1 MTDFAGIEEFVDEIA
16 TAVTKGGAMAG
27 PLEAI
32 AYNIQH
38 STLES
43 KVEALNT
50 DVTTAINEL
59 RTSLV
64 AMTTELHSIAQ
75 SMRQQQQRR
84 NGVRHTSPKTSTR
97 NYTVHRRPNGS
108 RSVRSKGNPRPLIRR
123 MTTTS
128 DGRKKSGTVTTY
140 RKGDNVSL
148 RDSWS
153 PTEPRRLLE

>member
-1 MTDFAGIEEFVDEIA
+1 MTDYAGIEEFVDEIA

-38 STLES
+38 SALDS

-50 DVTTAINEL
+50 DVTTAINLL
-59 RTSLV
+59 RTSV
-64 AMTTELHSIAQ
+64 EAMTTELHSIAQ
-75 SMRQQQQRR
+75 SMQQQQRR
-84 NGVRHTSPKTSTR
+84 NGVRHTSPKSSPP
-97 NYTVHRRPNGS
+97 NYTVHRRANGS
-108 RSVRSKGNPRPLIRR
+108 RSVRPKGKGNPRPLIRR

-128 DGRKKSGTVTTY
+128 DGRKRSGTVTTH

-153 PTEPRRLLE
+153 PTKPRRL